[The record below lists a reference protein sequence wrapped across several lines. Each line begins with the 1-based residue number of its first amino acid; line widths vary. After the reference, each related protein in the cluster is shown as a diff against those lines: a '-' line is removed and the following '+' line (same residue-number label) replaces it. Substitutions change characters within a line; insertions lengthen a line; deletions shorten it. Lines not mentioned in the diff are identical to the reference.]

1 MSGEKAPKKQSFL
14 QGVAVLTAA
23 TIIVKLLGFIYKVP
37 LQNILQE
44 RGFGYF
50 NTAYDVYNVLLMIST
65 TGLPV
70 AVSRMISQAQ
80 ALENYAQI
88 RKIYSVSMKV
98 FLTIGVIGTLVML
111 VFCKPLSVMV
121 TTNEN
126 SWAAIAALSPCV
138 LLICIVSAHRGFFQG
153 QSNMTPTSVSQVYE
167 AMIRVVF
174 GLGGAY
180 LMLKKPGSLIY
191 AAAGG
196 IFGVTAGCIVAVV
209 YLRIQF
215 GKSNQILRQ
224 GGGEAKSTRQTM
236 KELLVIAIP
245 ITLGSAGLQI
255 INLFDTMIYM
265 RRLTGAL
272 AWSSDAAD
280 TAKGIYN
287 FCQTIF
293 NLPCSL
299 ITPITI
305 SIIPTVTAAL
315 TKNNVAGARHTEES
329 AVRTMSLIAMPCAV
343 GLAVLS
349 EPIIRLLAG
358 NYGPESVAT
367 ATPILAYLGIAVI
380 FNSTVLLFNAI
391 MQAHGDV
398 TTPVI
403 NMLIGGVVKV
413 IVNYVLVAIPSL
425 NIIGAAIGTI
435 VCYVTITVLDLIA
448 MRRSVTTRP
457 AIFRNVIR
465 PAAAAGIMGAATFFA
480 AALLRN
486 LTDSNTVVCLGALI
500 AAVLVY
506 VIFVIILRCITY
518 EDCMLL
524 PKGEKIA
531 KILHI
536 KQKT

>member
-1 MSGEKAPKKQSFL
+1 MSENKPKKQSFL

-88 RKIYSVSMKV
+88 RKVYSTSMKV
-98 FLTIGVIGTLVML
+98 FLTIGIVGTLIML
-111 VFCKPLSVMV
+111 VFSRQLSVMV

-153 QSNMTPTSVSQVYE
+153 QSNMTPTSISQVYE

-174 GLGGAY
+174 GLGGAW
-180 LMLKKPGSLIY
+180 LLLKKTGSLVY

-196 IFGVTAGCIVAVV
+196 IFGVTMGCVVAVI

-215 GKSNQILRQ
+215 GKSNQILQR
-224 GGGEAKSTRQTM
+224 GGGEAKSTRATM
-236 KELLVIAIP
+236 KELLAIAVP

-299 ITPITI
+299 VTPITI

-315 TKNNVAGARHTEES
+315 TVKNLSGARHTEES
-329 AVRTMSLIAMPCAV
+329 AVRTMALITMPCAV
-343 GLAVLS
+343 GLAVLA
-349 EPIIRLLAG
+349 EPIIRLLAS
-358 NYGPESVAT
+358 NYGAESVAT
-367 ATPILAYLGIAVI
+367 ATPILMYLGIAVI

-398 TTPVI
+398 TTPVV
-403 NMLIGGVVKV
+403 NMLIGGIVKV
-413 IVNYVLVAIPSL
+413 IVNYILVGIPAL
-425 NIIGAAIGTI
+425 NIVGAAIGTVI
-435 VCYVTITVLDLIA
+435 CYLTITILDLIA
-448 MRRSVTTRP
+448 MRKTVTTRP
-457 AIFRNVIR
+457 VIFRNIIR
-465 PAAAAGIMGAATFFA
+465 PGLAALLMGAATVLSYRVLA
-480 AALLRN
+480 RLVS
-486 LTDSNTVVCLGALI
+486 SNTVACLGALVI
-500 AAVLVY
+500 AVIAYAILVLA
-506 VIFVIILRCITY
+506 LQCITY
-518 EDCMLL
+518 EDCMLF

-536 KQKT
+536 RRRS

>member
-1 MSGEKAPKKQSFL
+1 MSENKPKKQSFL

-88 RKIYSVSMKV
+88 RKVYSTSMKV
-98 FLTIGVIGTLVML
+98 FLTIGVVGTLIML
-111 VFCKPLSVMV
+111 VFSRQLSVMV

-126 SWAAIAALSPCV
+126 SWAAIAALAPCV

-174 GLGGAY
+174 GLGGAW
-180 LMLKKPGSLIY
+180 LMLKKTGSLIY

-196 IFGVTAGCIVAVV
+196 IFGVTMGCIVAVI

-215 GKSNQILRQ
+215 GKSNQILQR
-224 GGGEAKSTRQTM
+224 GGGEAKSTRATM
-236 KELLVIAIP
+236 KELLAIAVP

-299 ITPITI
+299 VTPITI

-315 TKNNVAGARHTEES
+315 TVKNLSGARHTEES
-329 AVRTMSLIAMPCAV
+329 AVRTMALITMPCAV

-349 EPIIRLLAG
+349 EPIIRLLAS
-358 NYGPESVAT
+358 NYGAESVAT
-367 ATPILAYLGIAVI
+367 ATPILMYLGIAVI

-398 TTPVI
+398 TTPVV
-403 NMLIGGVVKV
+403 NMLIGGIVKV
-413 IVNYVLVAIPSL
+413 IVNYILVGIPAL
-425 NIIGAAIGTI
+425 NIVGAAIGTVI
-435 VCYVTITVLDLIA
+435 CYLTITILDLIA
-448 MRRSVTTRP
+448 MRRTVTTRP
-457 AIFRNVIR
+457 VIFRNIIR
-465 PAAAAGIMGAATFFA
+465 PGLAAVLMGGATYLSYSVLA
-480 AALLRN
+480 RQVS
-486 LTDSNTVVCLGALI
+486 SNTIACLGALVI
-500 AAVLVY
+500 AVIAYAILVLA
-506 VIFVIILRCITY
+506 LQCITY
-518 EDCMLL
+518 EDCMLF

-536 KQKT
+536 RHRS

>member
-1 MSGEKAPKKQSFL
+1 MNEKSQKKQSFL
-14 QGVAVLTAA
+14 QGVAVLTFA

-80 ALENYAQI
+80 ALDNYAQI
-88 RKIYSVSMKV
+88 RKIYSTSMKV
-98 FLTIGVIGTLVML
+98 FLSIGIVGTLIML
-111 VFCKPLSVMV
+111 VFCRQLSVMV

-138 LLICIVSAHRGFFQG
+138 LLICVVSAHRGFFQG
-153 QSNMTPTSVSQVYE
+153 QSNMTPTSVSQIYE
-167 AMIRVVF
+167 AVVRVVF
-174 GLGGAY
+174 GLAGAY
-180 LMLKKPGSLIY
+180 LMLRKTGSLIY

-196 IFGVTAGCIVAVV
+196 IFGVTIGCIVAVV

-215 GKSNQILRQ
+215 GKSNQVLQQ
-224 GGGEAKSTRQTM
+224 GGGEAKSTRATM
-236 KELLVIAIP
+236 KELLAIAIP

-255 INLFDTMIYM
+255 INLVDTMIYM

-287 FCQTIF
+287 YCQTIF

-299 ITPITI
+299 VTPITI
-305 SIIPTVTAAL
+305 SVIPTVTAAL
-315 TKNNVAGARHTEES
+315 TTKNLVGARHTEES
-329 AVRTMSLIAMPCAV
+329 AVRTMAIITMPCAV
-343 GLAVLS
+343 GLAVLA
-349 EPIIRLLAG
+349 EPIIRLLAR
-358 NYGPESVAT
+358 NYGAESIAT
-367 ATPILAYLGIAVI
+367 ATPILIYLGTAVI
-380 FNSTVLLFNAI
+380 FNSTVLLFNSI

-413 IVNYVLVAIPSL
+413 IVNYILVAIPSL
-425 NIIGAAIGTI
+425 NIIGAAIGTVI
-435 VCYVTITVLDLIA
+435 CYATITALDVIA
-448 MRRSVTTRP
+448 MRKRVTTRP
-457 AIFRNVIR
+457 AILRNMVR
-465 PAAAAGIMGAATFFA
+465 PFGAAVGMGALTWAT
-480 AALLRN
+480 AALLSRM
-486 LTDSNTVVCLGALI
+486 TSSNTIVCLSSLVV
-500 AAVLVY
+500 AVIVY
-506 VIFVIILRCITY
+506 VIFVIALRCVTY
-518 EDCMLL
+518 EDCMLF

-531 KILHI
+531 KILHA
-536 KQKT
+536 KHRM

>member
-1 MSGEKAPKKQSFL
+1 MSENKPKKQSFL

-88 RKIYSVSMKV
+88 RKVYSTSMKV
-98 FLTIGVIGTLVML
+98 FLTIGVVGTLIML
-111 VFCKPLSVMV
+111 VFSRQLSVMV

-174 GLGGAY
+174 GLGGAW
-180 LMLKKPGSLIY
+180 LLLKKTGSLVY

-196 IFGVTAGCIVAVV
+196 IFGVTMGCIVAVV

-215 GKSNQILRQ
+215 GKSNQILQR
-224 GGGEAKSTRQTM
+224 GGGEAKSTRATM
-236 KELLVIAIP
+236 KELLAIAVP

-299 ITPITI
+299 VTPITI

-315 TKNNVAGARHTEES
+315 TVKNLAGARHTEES
-329 AVRTMSLIAMPCAV
+329 AVRTMALITMPCAV

-349 EPIIRLLAG
+349 EPIIRLLAS
-358 NYGPESVAT
+358 NYGAESLAT
-367 ATPILAYLGIAVI
+367 ATPILMYLGIAVI

-398 TTPVI
+398 TTPVV
-403 NMLIGGVVKV
+403 NMLIGGIVKV
-413 IVNYVLVAIPSL
+413 IVNYILVGIPAL
-425 NIIGAAIGTI
+425 NIVGAAIGTVI
-435 VCYVTITVLDLIA
+435 CYLTITILDLIA
-448 MRRSVTTRP
+448 MRRTVTTRP
-457 AIFRNVIR
+457 VIFRNIVR
-465 PAAAAGIMGAATFFA
+465 PGL
-480 AALLRN
+480 AALLMGGATVLSYSVLAR
-486 LTDSNTVVCLGALI
+486 LVSSNTVACLGALVI
-500 AAVLVY
+500 AVIAYAILVLA
-506 VIFVIILRCITY
+506 LQCITY
-518 EDCMLL
+518 EDCMLF

-536 KQKT
+536 KRRS

>member
-1 MSGEKAPKKQSFL
+1 MSGEKAPRKQSFL

-180 LMLKKPGSLIY
+180 LMLKKTGSFIY

-315 TKNNVAGARHTEES
+315 TKGNTAGARHTEES

-343 GLAVLS
+343 GLAVLA
-349 EPIIRLLAG
+349 EPIIRLLAR

-367 ATPILAYLGIAVI
+367 AAPILAYLGIAVI

-413 IVNYVLVAIPSL
+413 VVNYILVAIPSL

-480 AALLRN
+480 AALLRSF
-486 LTDSNTVVCLGALI
+486 TDSNTVVCLGALI
-500 AAVLVY
+500 AAVVVY
-506 VIFVIILRCITY
+506 VIFVVVLRCITY

>member
-1 MSGEKAPKKQSFL
+1 MSENKPKKQSFL

-88 RKIYSVSMKV
+88 RKVYSTSMKV
-98 FLTIGVIGTLVML
+98 FLTIGVVGTLIML
-111 VFCKPLSVMV
+111 VFSRQLSVMV

-174 GLGGAY
+174 GLGGAW
-180 LMLKKPGSLIY
+180 LLLKKTGSLVY

-196 IFGVTAGCIVAVV
+196 IFGVTMGCVVAVI

-215 GKSNQILRQ
+215 GKSNQILQR
-224 GGGEAKSTRQTM
+224 GGGEAKSTHATM
-236 KELLVIAIP
+236 KELLAIAVP

-299 ITPITI
+299 VTPITI

-315 TKNNVAGARHTEES
+315 TVKNLSGARHTEES
-329 AVRTMSLIAMPCAV
+329 AVRTMALITMPCAV
-343 GLAVLS
+343 GLAVLA
-349 EPIIRLLAG
+349 EPIIRLLAS
-358 NYGPESVAT
+358 NYGAESVAT
-367 ATPILAYLGIAVI
+367 ATPILMYLGIAVI

-398 TTPVI
+398 TTPVV
-403 NMLIGGVVKV
+403 NMLIGGIVKV
-413 IVNYVLVAIPSL
+413 IVNYILVGIPAL
-425 NIIGAAIGTI
+425 NIVGAAIGTVI
-435 VCYVTITVLDLIA
+435 CYLTITILDLIA
-448 MRRSVTTRP
+448 MRKTVTTRP
-457 AIFRNVIR
+457 VIFRNIIR
-465 PAAAAGIMGAATFFA
+465 PGLAALLMGAATVLSYRVLA
-480 AALLRN
+480 RLVS
-486 LTDSNTVVCLGALI
+486 SNTVACLGALVI
-500 AAVLVY
+500 AVIAYAILVLA
-506 VIFVIILRCITY
+506 LQCITY
-518 EDCMLL
+518 EDCMLF

-536 KQKT
+536 RRRS

>member
-1 MSGEKAPKKQSFL
+1 MSENKPKKQSFL

-88 RKIYSVSMKV
+88 RKVYSTSMKV
-98 FLTIGVIGTLVML
+98 FLTIGVVGTLIML
-111 VFCKPLSVMV
+111 VFSRQLSVMV

-153 QSNMTPTSVSQVYE
+153 QSNMTPTSISQVYE

-174 GLGGAY
+174 GLGGAW
-180 LMLKKPGSLIY
+180 LLLKKTGSLVY

-196 IFGVTAGCIVAVV
+196 IFGVTMGCIVAVV

-215 GKSNQILRQ
+215 GKSNQILQR
-224 GGGEAKSTRQTM
+224 GGGEAKSTRATM
-236 KELLVIAIP
+236 KELLAIAVP

-299 ITPITI
+299 VTPITI

-315 TKNNVAGARHTEES
+315 TVKNLSGARHTEES
-329 AVRTMSLIAMPCAV
+329 AVRTMALITMPCAV

-349 EPIIRLLAG
+349 EPIIRLLAS
-358 NYGPESVAT
+358 NYGAESVAT
-367 ATPILAYLGIAVI
+367 ATPILMYLGIAVI

-398 TTPVI
+398 TTPVV
-403 NMLIGGVVKV
+403 NMLIGGIVKV
-413 IVNYVLVAIPSL
+413 IVNYILVGIPAL
-425 NIIGAAIGTI
+425 NIVGAAIGTVI
-435 VCYVTITVLDLIA
+435 CYLTITILDLIA
-448 MRRSVTTRP
+448 MRRTVTTRP
-457 AIFRNVIR
+457 VIFRNIVR
-465 PAAAAGIMGAATFFA
+465 PGLAALLMGAATVLSYRVLA
-480 AALLRN
+480 RLVS
-486 LTDSNTVVCLGALI
+486 SNTVACLGALVI
-500 AAVLVY
+500 AVIAYAILVLA
-506 VIFVIILRCITY
+506 LQCITY
-518 EDCMLL
+518 EDCMLF

-536 KQKT
+536 KHKA

>member
-1 MSGEKAPKKQSFL
+1 MGGHRGA
-14 QGVAVLTAA
+14 VAARCCSSA
-23 TIIVKLLGFIYKVP
+23 
-37 LQNILQE
+37 
-44 RGFGYF
+44 
-50 NTAYDVYNVLLMIST
+50 S
-65 TGLPV
+65 
-70 AVSRMISQAQ
+70 SR
-80 ALENYAQI
+80 
-88 RKIYSVSMKV
+88 
-98 FLTIGVIGTLVML
+98 T
-111 VFCKPLSVMV
+111 
-121 TTNEN
+121 
-126 SWAAIAALSPCV
+126 
-138 LLICIVSAHRGFFQG
+138 HRGFFQG

-180 LMLKKPGSLIY
+180 LMLKKTGSLIY

-315 TKNNVAGARHTEES
+315 TKGNTAGARHTEES

-343 GLAVLS
+343 GLGRAVGADHPSACARNLRPR
-349 EPIIRLLAG
+349 ERH
-358 NYGPESVAT
+358 AT
-367 ATPILAYLGIAVI
+367 AAPILAYLGIAVI

-398 TTPVI
+398 TTPVV

-413 IVNYVLVAIPSL
+413 VVNYILVAIPSL

-480 AALLRN
+480 AALLRSF
-486 LTDSNTVVCLGALI
+486 TDSNTVVCLGALI
-500 AAVLVY
+500 AAVVVY
-506 VIFVIILRCITY
+506 VIFVVVLRCITY

>member
-1 MSGEKAPKKQSFL
+1 MSENKPKKQSFL

-88 RKIYSVSMKV
+88 RKVYSTSMKV
-98 FLTIGVIGTLVML
+98 FLTIGVVGTLIML
-111 VFCKPLSVMV
+111 VFSRQLSVMV

-174 GLGGAY
+174 GLGGAW
-180 LMLKKPGSLIY
+180 LLLKKTGSLVY

-196 IFGVTAGCIVAVV
+196 IFGVTMGCVVAVI

-215 GKSNQILRQ
+215 GKSNQILQR
-224 GGGEAKSTRQTM
+224 GGGEAKSTRATM
-236 KELLVIAIP
+236 KELLAIAVP

-299 ITPITI
+299 VTPITI
-305 SIIPTVTAAL
+305 SIIPTVTATL
-315 TKNNVAGARHTEES
+315 TIKNLSGARHTEES
-329 AVRTMSLIAMPCAV
+329 AVRTMALITMPCAV
-343 GLAVLS
+343 GLAVLA
-349 EPIIRLLAG
+349 EPIIRLLAS
-358 NYGPESVAT
+358 NYGAESVAT
-367 ATPILAYLGIAVI
+367 ATPILMYLGIAVI

-398 TTPVI
+398 TTPVV
-403 NMLIGGVVKV
+403 NMLIGGIVKV
-413 IVNYVLVAIPSL
+413 IVNYILVGIPAL
-425 NIIGAAIGTI
+425 NIVGAAIGTVI
-435 VCYVTITVLDLIA
+435 CYLTITILDLIA
-448 MRRSVTTRP
+448 MRRTVTTRP
-457 AIFRNVIR
+457 VIFRNIIR
-465 PAAAAGIMGAATFFA
+465 PGLAALLMGAATVLSYRVLA
-480 AALLRN
+480 RLVS
-486 LTDSNTVVCLGALI
+486 SNTVACLGALVI
-500 AAVLVY
+500 AVIAYAILVLA
-506 VIFVIILRCITY
+506 LQCITY
-518 EDCMLL
+518 EDCMLF

-536 KQKT
+536 RRRS

>member
-153 QSNMTPTSVSQVYE
+153 QSNMMPTSVSQVYE

-180 LMLKKPGSLIY
+180 LMLKKTGSFVY

-315 TKNNVAGARHTEES
+315 TKNNAAGARHTEES

-343 GLAVLS
+343 GLAVLA

-413 IVNYVLVAIPSL
+413 IVNYILVAIPSL

-486 LTDSNTVVCLGALI
+486 LTDSNTIVCLGALI
-500 AAVLVY
+500 AAVIVY
-506 VIFVIILRCITY
+506 VIFVVVLQCITY
-518 EDCMLL
+518 ADCMLL

-536 KQKT
+536 KQKI

>member
-1 MSGEKAPKKQSFL
+1 MSENKPKKQSFL

-88 RKIYSVSMKV
+88 RKVYSTSMKV
-98 FLTIGVIGTLVML
+98 FLTIGVVGTLIML
-111 VFCKPLSVMV
+111 VFSRQLSVMV

-174 GLGGAY
+174 GLGGAW
-180 LMLKKPGSLIY
+180 LLLKKTSSLVY

-196 IFGVTAGCIVAVV
+196 IFGVTMGCIVAVI

-215 GKSNQILRQ
+215 GKSNQILQR
-224 GGGEAKSTRQTM
+224 GGGEAKSTRATM
-236 KELLVIAIP
+236 KELLAIAVP

-299 ITPITI
+299 VTPITI

-315 TKNNVAGARHTEES
+315 TVKNLAGARHTEES
-329 AVRTMSLIAMPCAV
+329 AVRTMALITMPCAV
-343 GLAVLS
+343 GLAVLA
-349 EPIIRLLAG
+349 EPIIRLLAS
-358 NYGPESVAT
+358 NYGAESVAT
-367 ATPILAYLGIAVI
+367 ATPILMYLGIAVI

-398 TTPVI
+398 TTPVV
-403 NMLIGGVVKV
+403 NMLIGGIVKV
-413 IVNYVLVAIPSL
+413 IVNYILVGIPAL
-425 NIIGAAIGTI
+425 NIVGAAIGTVI
-435 VCYVTITVLDLIA
+435 CYLTITILDLIA
-448 MRRSVTTRP
+448 MRKTVTTRP
-457 AIFRNVIR
+457 LIFRNIIR
-465 PAAAAGIMGAATFFA
+465 PGLAALLMGAATVLSYRVLA
-480 AALLRN
+480 RLVS
-486 LTDSNTVVCLGALI
+486 SNTVACLGALVI
-500 AAVLVY
+500 AVIAYAILVLA
-506 VIFVIILRCITY
+506 LQCITY
-518 EDCMLL
+518 EDCMLF

-536 KQKT
+536 RRRS

>member
-1 MSGEKAPKKQSFL
+1 MQAVCSSRNAALL
-14 QGVAVLTAA
+14 QLTLR
-23 TIIVKLLGFIYKVP
+23 IVRKLLWMLLVLWGITLISFWVIHLAPGSPTDMETTLNP
-37 LQNILQE
+37 LAGEAARQRLE
-44 RGFGYF
+44 ALY
-50 NTAYDVYNVLLMIST
+50 
-65 TGLPV
+65 GLD
-70 AVSRMISQAQ
+70 
-80 ALENYAQI
+80 
-88 RKIYSVSMKV
+88 
-98 FLTIGVIGTLVML
+98 
-111 VFCKPLSVMV
+111 KPLHVQYLD
-121 TTNEN
+121 
-126 SWAAIAALSPCV
+126 WLSRLV
-138 LLICIVSAHRGFFQG
+138 RLD
-153 QSNMTPTSVSQVYE
+153 
-167 AMIRVVF
+167 F
-174 GLGGAY
+174 GLSMSADGRPVLDKIMERLPLTVG
-180 LMLKKPGSLIY
+180 MNVISLIL
-191 AAAGG
+191 
-196 IFGVTAGCIVAVV
+196 T
-209 YLRIQF
+209 
-215 GKSNQILRQ
+215 
-224 GGGEAKSTRQTM
+224 
-236 KELLVIAIP
+236 LVIAIP

-315 TKNNVAGARHTEES
+315 TKGNTAGARHTEES

-349 EPIIRLLAG
+349 EPIIRLLAR

-367 ATPILAYLGIAVI
+367 AAPILAYLGIAVI

-398 TTPVI
+398 TTPVV

-413 IVNYVLVAIPSL
+413 VVNYILVAIPSL

-480 AALLRN
+480 AALLRSF
-486 LTDSNTVVCLGALI
+486 TDSNTVVCLGALI
-500 AAVLVY
+500 AAVVVY
-506 VIFVIILRCITY
+506 VIFVVVLRCITY

>member
-1 MSGEKAPKKQSFL
+1 MSENKPKKQSFL

-88 RKIYSVSMKV
+88 RKVYSTSMKV
-98 FLTIGVIGTLVML
+98 FLTIGVVGTLIML
-111 VFCKPLSVMV
+111 VFSRQLSVMV

-174 GLGGAY
+174 GLGGAW
-180 LMLKKPGSLIY
+180 LMLKKTGSLIY

-196 IFGVTAGCIVAVV
+196 IFGVTMGCIVAVI

-215 GKSNQILRQ
+215 GKSNQILQR
-224 GGGEAKSTRQTM
+224 GGGEAKSTRATM
-236 KELLVIAIP
+236 KELLAIAVP

-299 ITPITI
+299 VTPITI

-315 TKNNVAGARHTEES
+315 TVKNLSGARHTEES
-329 AVRTMSLIAMPCAV
+329 AVRTMALITMPCAV

-349 EPIIRLLAG
+349 EPIIRLLAS
-358 NYGPESVAT
+358 NYGAESVAT
-367 ATPILAYLGIAVI
+367 ATPILMYLGIAVI

-398 TTPVI
+398 TTPVV
-403 NMLIGGVVKV
+403 NMLIGGIVKV
-413 IVNYVLVAIPSL
+413 IVNYILVGIPAL
-425 NIIGAAIGTI
+425 NIVGAAIGTVI
-435 VCYVTITVLDLIA
+435 CYLTITILDLIA
-448 MRRSVTTRP
+448 MRRTVTTRP
-457 AIFRNVIR
+457 VIFRNIIR
-465 PAAAAGIMGAATFFA
+465 PGLAAVLMGGATYLSYSVLA
-480 AALLRN
+480 RQVS
-486 LTDSNTVVCLGALI
+486 SNTIACLGALVI
-500 AAVLVY
+500 AVIAYAILVLA
-506 VIFVIILRCITY
+506 LQCITY
-518 EDCMLL
+518 EDCMLF

-536 KQKT
+536 RHRS

>member
-1 MSGEKAPKKQSFL
+1 MSGEKAPRKQSFL

-180 LMLKKPGSLIY
+180 LMRKKTGSLIY

-315 TKNNVAGARHTEES
+315 TKGNTAGARHTEES

-349 EPIIRLLAG
+349 EPIIRLLAR

-367 ATPILAYLGIAVI
+367 AAPILAYLGIAVI

-398 TTPVI
+398 TTPVV

-413 IVNYVLVAIPSL
+413 VVNYILVAIPSL

-480 AALLRN
+480 AALLRSF
-486 LTDSNTVVCLGALI
+486 TDSNTVVCLGALI
-500 AAVLVY
+500 AAVVVY
-506 VIFVIILRCITY
+506 VIFVVVLRCITY

>member
-1 MSGEKAPKKQSFL
+1 MSGGQAQKKQSFL

-80 ALENYAQI
+80 ALDNYAQI

-98 FLTIGVIGTLVML
+98 FLTIGVVGTLIML
-111 VFCKPLSVMV
+111 VFCRQLSVMV

-180 LMLKKPGSLIY
+180 LMLKKTGSLVY

-196 IFGVTAGCIVAVV
+196 IFGVTAGCIVAVI

-215 GKSNQILRQ
+215 GKSNQILQR
-224 GGGEAKSTRQTM
+224 GGGEAKSTRATM
-236 KELLVIAIP
+236 KELLAIAVP

-299 ITPITI
+299 VTPITI

-315 TKNNVAGARHTEES
+315 TVKNLSGARHTEES
-329 AVRTMSLIAMPCAV
+329 AVRTMALITMPCAV
-343 GLAVLS
+343 GLAVLA
-349 EPIIRLLAG
+349 EPIIRLLAS
-358 NYGPESVAT
+358 NYGAESVAT
-367 ATPILAYLGIAVI
+367 ATPILMYLGIAVI

-398 TTPVI
+398 TTPVV
-403 NMLIGGVVKV
+403 NMLIGGIVKV
-413 IVNYVLVAIPSL
+413 IVNYILVGIPAL
-425 NIIGAAIGTI
+425 NIVGAAIGTVI
-435 VCYVTITVLDLIA
+435 CYLTITILDLIA
-448 MRRSVTTRP
+448 MRKTVTTRP
-457 AIFRNVIR
+457 VIFRNIVR
-465 PAAAAGIMGAATFFA
+465 PGLAALLMGAATVLSYRVLA
-480 AALLRN
+480 RLVS
-486 LTDSNTVVCLGALI
+486 SNTVACLGALVI
-500 AAVLVY
+500 AVIAYAILVLA
-506 VIFVIILRCITY
+506 LQCITY
-518 EDCMLL
+518 EDCLLL

-536 KQKT
+536 KHKT

>member
-1 MSGEKAPKKQSFL
+1 MSENKPKKQSFL

-88 RKIYSVSMKV
+88 RKVYSTSMKV
-98 FLTIGVIGTLVML
+98 FLTIGVVGTLIML
-111 VFCKPLSVMV
+111 VFSRQLSVMV

-174 GLGGAY
+174 GLGGAW
-180 LMLKKPGSLIY
+180 LMLKKTGSLIY

-196 IFGVTAGCIVAVV
+196 IFGVTMGCIVAVI

-215 GKSNQILRQ
+215 GKSNQILQR
-224 GGGEAKSTRQTM
+224 GGGEAKSTRATM
-236 KELLVIAIP
+236 KELLAIAVP

-299 ITPITI
+299 VTPITI

-315 TKNNVAGARHTEES
+315 TVKNLAGARHTEES
-329 AVRTMSLIAMPCAV
+329 AVRTMALITMPCAV

-349 EPIIRLLAG
+349 EPIIRLLAS
-358 NYGPESVAT
+358 NYGTESVAT
-367 ATPILAYLGIAVI
+367 ATPILMYLGIAVI

-398 TTPVI
+398 TTPVV
-403 NMLIGGVVKV
+403 NMLIGGIVKV
-413 IVNYVLVAIPSL
+413 IVNYILVGIPAL
-425 NIIGAAIGTI
+425 NIVGAAIGTVI
-435 VCYVTITVLDLIA
+435 CYLTITILDLIA
-448 MRRSVTTRP
+448 MRRTVTTRP
-457 AIFRNVIR
+457 VIFRNTIR
-465 PAAAAGIMGAATFFA
+465 PGLAAVLMGVATYLSYSVLA
-480 AALLRN
+480 RLVS
-486 LTDSNTVVCLGALI
+486 SNTIACLGALVI
-500 AAVLVY
+500 AVIAYAILVLA
-506 VIFVIILRCITY
+506 LQCITY
-518 EDCMLL
+518 EDCMLF

-536 KQKT
+536 RHRS

>member
-1 MSGEKAPKKQSFL
+1 MSGEKASRKQSFL

-167 AMIRVVF
+167 AMIRVVL

-180 LMLKKPGSLIY
+180 LMLKKTGSFVY

-315 TKNNVAGARHTEES
+315 TKGNTAGARHTEES

-349 EPIIRLLAG
+349 EPIIRLLAR

-367 ATPILAYLGIAVI
+367 AAPILAYLGIAVI

-398 TTPVI
+398 TTPVV

-413 IVNYVLVAIPSL
+413 VVNYILVAIPSL

-480 AALLRN
+480 AALLRSF
-486 LTDSNTVVCLGALI
+486 TDSNTVVCLGALI
-500 AAVLVY
+500 AAVVVY
-506 VIFVIILRCITY
+506 VIFVVVLRCITY

>member
-1 MSGEKAPKKQSFL
+1 MSGEKAPRKQSFL

-98 FLTIGVIGTLVML
+98 FLTIGVIRTLVML

-180 LMLKKPGSLIY
+180 LMLKKTGSFVY

-315 TKNNVAGARHTEES
+315 TKGNTAGARHTEES

-349 EPIIRLLAG
+349 EPIIRLLAR

-367 ATPILAYLGIAVI
+367 AAPILAYLGIAVI

-398 TTPVI
+398 TTPVV

-413 IVNYVLVAIPSL
+413 VVNYILVAIPSL

-480 AALLRN
+480 AALLRSF
-486 LTDSNTVVCLGALI
+486 TDSNTVVCLGALI
-500 AAVLVY
+500 AAVVVY
-506 VIFVIILRCITY
+506 VIFVVVLRCITY

>member
-1 MSGEKAPKKQSFL
+1 MSGGQAQKKQSFL

-180 LMLKKPGSLIY
+180 LMLKKTGSLIY

-315 TKNNVAGARHTEES
+315 TRGNADGARHTEES
-329 AVRTMSLIAMPCAV
+329 AVRTMGLISLPCAV
-343 GLAVLS
+343 GLAVLA

-358 NYGPESVAT
+358 NYGPESVTT
-367 ATPILAYLGIAVI
+367 ATPILAYLGIAVV

-398 TTPVI
+398 TTPVV
-403 NMLIGGVVKV
+403 NMLIGGIVKV
-413 IVNYVLVAIPSL
+413 VVNYILVAIPSL
-425 NIIGAAIGTI
+425 NIIGAPIGTL
-435 VCYVTITVLDLIA
+435 VCYIAITALDLVS
-448 MRRSVTTRP
+448 MRRHISARP
-457 AIFRNVIR
+457 TIFKNIVR
-465 PAAAAGIMGAATFFA
+465 PLIASALMGGATFLVYRVLSSRLGSWKLSCLVSLAFA
-480 AALLRN
+480 
-486 LTDSNTVVCLGALI
+486 VVLY
-500 AAVLVY
+500 AVLV
-506 VIFVIILRCITY
+506 VALQCVTY

-531 KILHI
+531 KLLKI
-536 KQKT
+536 QKKS

>member
-1 MSGEKAPKKQSFL
+1 MSENKPKKQSFL

-88 RKIYSVSMKV
+88 RKVYSTSMKV
-98 FLTIGVIGTLVML
+98 FLTIGVVGTLIML
-111 VFCKPLSVMV
+111 VFSRQLSVMV

-174 GLGGAY
+174 GLGGAW
-180 LMLKKPGSLIY
+180 LLLKKTGSLVY

-196 IFGVTAGCIVAVV
+196 IFGVTMGCVVAVI

-215 GKSNQILRQ
+215 GKSNQILQR
-224 GGGEAKSTRQTM
+224 GGGEAKSTRATM
-236 KELLVIAIP
+236 KELLAIAVP

-299 ITPITI
+299 VTPITI

-315 TKNNVAGARHTEES
+315 TVKNLSGARHTEES
-329 AVRTMSLIAMPCAV
+329 AVRTMALITMPCAV
-343 GLAVLS
+343 GLAVLA
-349 EPIIRLLAG
+349 EPIIRLLAS
-358 NYGPESVAT
+358 NYGAESVAT
-367 ATPILAYLGIAVI
+367 ATPILMYLGIAVI

-398 TTPVI
+398 TTPVV
-403 NMLIGGVVKV
+403 NMLIGGIVKV
-413 IVNYVLVAIPSL
+413 IVNYILVGIPAL
-425 NIIGAAIGTI
+425 NIVGAAIGTVI
-435 VCYVTITVLDLIA
+435 CYLTITILDLIA
-448 MRRSVTTRP
+448 MRKTVTTRP
-457 AIFRNVIR
+457 VIFRNIIR
-465 PAAAAGIMGAATFFA
+465 PGLAALLMGAATVLSYRVLA
-480 AALLRN
+480 RLVS
-486 LTDSNTVVCLGALI
+486 SNTVACLGSLVVAVIAYAILVLALQ
-500 AAVLVY
+500 
-506 VIFVIILRCITY
+506 CITY
-518 EDCMLL
+518 EDCMLF

-536 KQKT
+536 RRRS

>member
-1 MSGEKAPKKQSFL
+1 MNEKSQKKQSFL
-14 QGVAVLTAA
+14 QGVAVLTFA

-80 ALENYAQI
+80 ALDNYAQI
-88 RKIYSVSMKV
+88 RKIYSTSMKV
-98 FLTIGVIGTLVML
+98 FLSIGIVGTLIML
-111 VFCKPLSVMV
+111 VFCRQLSVMV

-138 LLICIVSAHRGFFQG
+138 LLICVVSAHRGFFQG
-153 QSNMTPTSVSQVYE
+153 QSNMTPTSVSQIYE
-167 AMIRVVF
+167 AVVRVVF
-174 GLGGAY
+174 GLAGAY
-180 LMLKKPGSLIY
+180 LMLRKTGSLIY

-196 IFGVTAGCIVAVV
+196 IFGVTIGCIVAVV

-215 GKSNQILRQ
+215 GNSNQVLQQ
-224 GGGEAKSTRQTM
+224 GGGEAKSTRATM
-236 KELLVIAIP
+236 KELLAIAIP

-255 INLFDTMIYM
+255 INLVDTMIYM

-287 FCQTIF
+287 YCQTIF

-299 ITPITI
+299 VTPITI
-305 SIIPTVTAAL
+305 SVIPTVTAAL
-315 TKNNVAGARHTEES
+315 TTKNLVGARHTEES
-329 AVRTMSLIAMPCAV
+329 AVRTMAIITMPCAV
-343 GLAVLS
+343 GLAVLA
-349 EPIIRLLAG
+349 EPIIRLLAR
-358 NYGPESVAT
+358 NYGAESIAT
-367 ATPILAYLGIAVI
+367 ATPILIYLGIAVI
-380 FNSTVLLFNAI
+380 FNSTVLLFNSI

-413 IVNYVLVAIPSL
+413 IVNYILVAIPSL
-425 NIIGAAIGTI
+425 NIIGAAIGTVI
-435 VCYVTITVLDLIA
+435 CYATITALDVIA
-448 MRRSVTTRP
+448 MRKRVTTNP
-457 AIFRNVIR
+457 AILRNMVR
-465 PAAAAGIMGAATFFA
+465 PFGAAVGMGALTWAT
-480 AALLRN
+480 AALLSRM
-486 LTDSNTVVCLGALI
+486 TSSNTIVCLGSLVV
-500 AAVLVY
+500 AVIVY
-506 VIFVIILRCITY
+506 VIFVIALRCVTY
-518 EDCMLL
+518 EDCMLF

-531 KILHI
+531 KILHA
-536 KQKT
+536 KHRM

>member
-1 MSGEKAPKKQSFL
+1 MSGEKASRKQSFL

-180 LMLKKPGSLIY
+180 LMLKKTGSLIY

-224 GGGEAKSTRQTM
+224 GG
-236 KELLVIAIP
+236 
-245 ITLGSAGLQI
+245 GSAGLQI

-315 TKNNVAGARHTEES
+315 TKGNTAGARHTEES

-349 EPIIRLLAG
+349 EPIIRLLAR

-367 ATPILAYLGIAVI
+367 AAPILAYLGIAVI

-398 TTPVI
+398 TTPVV

-413 IVNYVLVAIPSL
+413 VVNYILVAIPSL

-480 AALLRN
+480 AALLRSF
-486 LTDSNTVVCLGALI
+486 TDSNTVVCLGALI
-500 AAVLVY
+500 AAVVVY
-506 VIFVIILRCITY
+506 VIFVVVLRCITY

>member
-1 MSGEKAPKKQSFL
+1 MSGEKAQKKQSFL
-14 QGVAVLTAA
+14 QGVMVLTAA

-44 RGFGYF
+44 KGFGYF

-80 ALENYAQI
+80 ALDNYAQI

-98 FLTIGVIGTLVML
+98 FLTIGVVGTLIML
-111 VFCKPLSVMV
+111 VFCRQLSVMV

-138 LLICIVSAHRGFFQG
+138 LLICVVSAHRGFFQG

-167 AMIRVVF
+167 AVVRVVF

-180 LMLKKPGSLIY
+180 LMLKRTGSLVY

-196 IFGVTAGCIVAVV
+196 IFGVTMGCIVAVV
-209 YLRIQF
+209 YLRVQF

-224 GGGEAKSTRQTM
+224 GGGEASSTRHTM
-236 KELLVIAIP
+236 KELLVIAVP

-315 TKNNVAGARHTEES
+315 TKNNPTGARHTEES
-329 AVRTMSLIAMPCAV
+329 AVRTMGLISMPCAV

-349 EPIIRLLAG
+349 EPIIRLLAS

-413 IVNYVLVAIPSL
+413 IVNYILVGIPSL

-435 VCYVTITVLDLIA
+435 VCYVTITILDLVA
-448 MRRSVTTRP
+448 MRRSVSTRP
-457 AIFRNVIR
+457 AIFRNIIR
-465 PAAAAGIMGAATFFA
+465 PAAAAAIMGAATLA
-480 AALLRN
+480 AEALLSR
-486 LTDSNTVVCLGALI
+486 LTHSNSIVCLGSLVL
-500 AAVLVY
+500 AVIVY
-506 VIFVIILRCITY
+506 GIFAVVLRCVTY
-518 EDCMLL
+518 EDCMLV

-536 KQKT
+536 KQKS

>member
-1 MSGEKAPKKQSFL
+1 MSGGTAPKKQSFL

-98 FLTIGVIGTLVML
+98 FLTIGVVGTLVML

-180 LMLKKPGSLIY
+180 LMLKKTGSLVY

-272 AWSSDAAD
+272 QWTEKMAD
-280 TAKGIYN
+280 SAKGVYN
-287 FCQTIF
+287 FCQTVF
-293 NLPCSL
+293 ALPCSF
-299 ITPITI
+299 IPTITI
-305 SIIPTVTAAL
+305 AVIPAITASL
-315 TKNNVAGARHTEES
+315 TRKDLAEAKATSES
-329 AVRTMSLIAMPCAV
+329 SVRTMALIAMPCAA
-343 GLAVLS
+343 GLFVMADPV
-349 EPIIRLLAG
+349 IRLLCSTYTEDRIQLA
-358 NYGPESVAT
+358 AT
-367 ATPILAYLGIAVI
+367 MLAILGLTVI
-380 FNSTVLLFNAI
+380 FNSLVLLLNAI

-413 IVNYVLVAIPSL
+413 IVNYILVAIPSL

-457 AIFRNVIR
+457 AIFRNVLR

-486 LTDSNTVVCLGALI
+486 LTDSNTIVCLGALI
-500 AAVLVY
+500 AAVIVY
-506 VIFVIILRCITY
+506 AIFVVVLRCITY

>member
-1 MSGEKAPKKQSFL
+1 MNEKSQKKQSFL
-14 QGVAVLTAA
+14 QGVAVLTFA

-80 ALENYAQI
+80 ALDNYAQI
-88 RKIYSVSMKV
+88 RKIYSTSMKV
-98 FLTIGVIGTLVML
+98 FLSIGIVGTLIML
-111 VFCKPLSVMV
+111 VFCRQLSVMV

-138 LLICIVSAHRGFFQG
+138 LLICVVSAHRGFFQG
-153 QSNMTPTSVSQVYE
+153 QSNMTPTSVSQIYE
-167 AMIRVVF
+167 AVVRVVF
-174 GLGGAY
+174 GLAGAY
-180 LMLKKPGSLIY
+180 LMLRKTGSLIY

-196 IFGVTAGCIVAVV
+196 IFGVTIGCIVAVV

-215 GKSNQILRQ
+215 GNSNQVLQQ
-224 GGGEAKSTRQTM
+224 GGGEAKSTRATM
-236 KELLVIAIP
+236 KELLAIAIP

-255 INLFDTMIYM
+255 INLVDTMIYM

-287 FCQTIF
+287 YCQTIF

-299 ITPITI
+299 VTPITI
-305 SIIPTVTAAL
+305 SVIPTVTAAL
-315 TKNNVAGARHTEES
+315 TTKNLVGARHTEES
-329 AVRTMSLIAMPCAV
+329 AVRTMAIITMPCAV
-343 GLAVLS
+343 GLAVLA
-349 EPIIRLLAG
+349 EPIIRLLAR
-358 NYGPESVAT
+358 NYGAESIAT
-367 ATPILAYLGIAVI
+367 ATPILIYLGIAVI
-380 FNSTVLLFNAI
+380 FNSTVLLFNSI

-413 IVNYVLVAIPSL
+413 IVNYILVAIPSL
-425 NIIGAAIGTI
+425 NIIGAAIGTVI
-435 VCYVTITVLDLIA
+435 CYATITALDVIA
-448 MRRSVTTRP
+448 MRKRVTTRP
-457 AIFRNVIR
+457 AILRNMVR
-465 PAAAAGIMGAATFFA
+465 PFGAAVGMGALTWAT
-480 AALLRN
+480 AALLSRM
-486 LTDSNTVVCLGALI
+486 TSSNTIVCLSSLVV
-500 AAVLVY
+500 AVIVY
-506 VIFVIILRCITY
+506 VIFVIALRCVTY
-518 EDCMLL
+518 EDCMLF

-531 KILHI
+531 KILHA
-536 KQKT
+536 KHRM

>member
-1 MSGEKAPKKQSFL
+1 MSENKPKKQSFL

-88 RKIYSVSMKV
+88 RKVYSTSMKV
-98 FLTIGVIGTLVML
+98 FLTIGVVGTLIML
-111 VFCKPLSVMV
+111 VFSRQLSVMV

-174 GLGGAY
+174 GLGGAW
-180 LMLKKPGSLIY
+180 LLLKKTGSLVY

-196 IFGVTAGCIVAVV
+196 IFGVTMGCIVAVI

-215 GKSNQILRQ
+215 GKSNQILQR
-224 GGGEAKSTRQTM
+224 GGGEAKSTRATM
-236 KELLVIAIP
+236 KELLAIAVP

-299 ITPITI
+299 VTPITI

-315 TKNNVAGARHTEES
+315 TVKNLSGARHTEES
-329 AVRTMSLIAMPCAV
+329 AVRTMALITMPCAV

-349 EPIIRLLAG
+349 EPIIRLLAS
-358 NYGPESVAT
+358 NYGAESVAT
-367 ATPILAYLGIAVI
+367 ATPILMYLGIAVI

-398 TTPVI
+398 TTPVV
-403 NMLIGGVVKV
+403 NMLIGGIVKV
-413 IVNYVLVAIPSL
+413 IVNYILVGIPAL
-425 NIIGAAIGTI
+425 NIVGAAIGTVI
-435 VCYVTITVLDLIA
+435 CYLTITILDLIA
-448 MRRSVTTRP
+448 MRRTVTTRP
-457 AIFRNVIR
+457 VIFRNIIR
-465 PAAAAGIMGAATFFA
+465 PGLAAVLMGGATYLSYSVLA
-480 AALLRN
+480 RQVS
-486 LTDSNTVVCLGALI
+486 SNTIACLGALVI
-500 AAVLVY
+500 AVIAYAILVLA
-506 VIFVIILRCITY
+506 LQCITY
-518 EDCMLL
+518 EDCMLF

-536 KQKT
+536 RHRS

>member
-1 MSGEKAPKKQSFL
+1 MNEKSQKKQSFL
-14 QGVAVLTAA
+14 QGVAVLTFA

-80 ALENYAQI
+80 ALDNYAQI
-88 RKIYSVSMKV
+88 RKIYSTSMKV
-98 FLTIGVIGTLVML
+98 FLSIGIVGTLIML
-111 VFCKPLSVMV
+111 VFCRQLSVMV

-138 LLICIVSAHRGFFQG
+138 LLICVVSAHRGFFQG
-153 QSNMTPTSVSQVYE
+153 QSNMTPTSVSQIYE
-167 AMIRVVF
+167 AVVRVVF
-174 GLGGAY
+174 GLAGAY
-180 LMLKKPGSLIY
+180 LMLRKTGSLIY

-196 IFGVTAGCIVAVV
+196 IFGVTIGCIVAVV

-215 GKSNQILRQ
+215 GNSNQVLQQ
-224 GGGEAKSTRQTM
+224 GGGEAKSTRATM
-236 KELLVIAIP
+236 KELLAIAIP

-255 INLFDTMIYM
+255 INLVDTMIYM

-287 FCQTIF
+287 YCQTIF

-299 ITPITI
+299 VTPITI
-305 SIIPTVTAAL
+305 SVIPTVTAAL
-315 TKNNVAGARHTEES
+315 TTKNLVGARHTEES
-329 AVRTMSLIAMPCAV
+329 AVRTMAIITMPCAV
-343 GLAVLS
+343 GLAVLA
-349 EPIIRLLAG
+349 EPIIRLLAR
-358 NYGPESVAT
+358 NYGAESIAT
-367 ATPILAYLGIAVI
+367 ATPILIYLGIAVI
-380 FNSTVLLFNAI
+380 FNSTVLLFNSI

-413 IVNYVLVAIPSL
+413 IVNYILVAIPSL
-425 NIIGAAIGTI
+425 NIIGAAIGTVI
-435 VCYVTITVLDLIA
+435 CYATITALDVIA
-448 MRRSVTTRP
+448 MRKRVTTHP
-457 AIFRNVIR
+457 AILRNMVR
-465 PAAAAGIMGAATFFA
+465 PFGAAVGMGALTWAT
-480 AALLRN
+480 AALLSRM
-486 LTDSNTVVCLGALI
+486 TSSNTIVCLSSLVV
-500 AAVLVY
+500 AVIVY
-506 VIFVIILRCITY
+506 VIFVIALRCVTY
-518 EDCMLL
+518 EDCMLF

-531 KILHI
+531 KILHA
-536 KQKT
+536 KHRM

>member
-1 MSGEKAPKKQSFL
+1 MSGGQAQKKQSFL

-180 LMLKKPGSLIY
+180 LMLKKTGSLIY
-191 AAAGG
+191 AAACG

-315 TKNNVAGARHTEES
+315 TKSNTAGARHTEES

-349 EPIIRLLAG
+349 EPIIRLLAR

-367 ATPILAYLGIAVI
+367 AAPILAYLGIAVI

-398 TTPVI
+398 TTPVV

-413 IVNYVLVAIPSL
+413 VVNYILVAIPSL

-448 MRRSVTTRP
+448 MRRSVTTPP

-480 AALLRN
+480 AALLRSF
-486 LTDSNTVVCLGALI
+486 TDSNTVVCLGALI
-500 AAVLVY
+500 AAVVVY
-506 VIFVIILRCITY
+506 VIFVVVLRCITY

>member
-1 MSGEKAPKKQSFL
+1 MSGEKAPRKQSFL

-180 LMLKKPGSLIY
+180 LMLKKTGSLIY
-191 AAAGG
+191 TAAGG

-272 AWSSDAAD
+272 VWSSDAAD

-315 TKNNVAGARHTEES
+315 TKGNTAGARHTEES

-349 EPIIRLLAG
+349 EPIIRLLAR

-367 ATPILAYLGIAVI
+367 AAPILAYLGIAVI

-398 TTPVI
+398 TTPVV

-413 IVNYVLVAIPSL
+413 VVNYILVAIPSL

-480 AALLRN
+480 AALLRSF
-486 LTDSNTVVCLGALI
+486 TDSNTVVCLGALI
-500 AAVLVY
+500 AAVVVY
-506 VIFVIILRCITY
+506 VIFVVVLRCITY

>member
-1 MSGEKAPKKQSFL
+1 MSENKPKKQSFL

-88 RKIYSVSMKV
+88 RKVYSTSMKV
-98 FLTIGVIGTLVML
+98 FLTIGVVGTLIML
-111 VFCKPLSVMV
+111 VFSRQLSVMV

-153 QSNMTPTSVSQVYE
+153 QSNMTPTSISQVYE

-174 GLGGAY
+174 GLGGAW
-180 LMLKKPGSLIY
+180 LLLKKTGSLVY

-196 IFGVTAGCIVAVV
+196 IFGVTMGCIVAVI

-215 GKSNQILRQ
+215 GKSNQILQR
-224 GGGEAKSTRQTM
+224 GGGEAKSTRATM
-236 KELLVIAIP
+236 KELLAIAVP

-299 ITPITI
+299 VTPITI

-315 TKNNVAGARHTEES
+315 TVKNLSGARHTEES
-329 AVRTMSLIAMPCAV
+329 AVRTMALITMPCAV
-343 GLAVLS
+343 GLAVLA
-349 EPIIRLLAG
+349 EPIIRLLAS
-358 NYGPESVAT
+358 NYGAESVAT
-367 ATPILAYLGIAVI
+367 ATPILMYLGIAVI

-398 TTPVI
+398 TTPVV
-403 NMLIGGVVKV
+403 NMLIGGIVKV
-413 IVNYVLVAIPSL
+413 IVNYILVGIPAL
-425 NIIGAAIGTI
+425 NIVGAAIGTVI
-435 VCYVTITVLDLIA
+435 CYLTITILDLIA
-448 MRRSVTTRP
+448 MRRTVTTRP
-457 AIFRNVIR
+457 VIFRNIIR
-465 PAAAAGIMGAATFFA
+465 PGLAALLMGAATVLSYRVLA
-480 AALLRN
+480 RLVS
-486 LTDSNTVVCLGALI
+486 SNTVACLGALVI
-500 AAVLVY
+500 AVIAYAILVLA
-506 VIFVIILRCITY
+506 LQCITY
-518 EDCMLL
+518 EDCMLF

-536 KQKT
+536 RRRS

>member
-1 MSGEKAPKKQSFL
+1 MSENKPKKQSFL

-88 RKIYSVSMKV
+88 RKVYSTSMKV
-98 FLTIGVIGTLVML
+98 FLTIGVVGTLIML
-111 VFCKPLSVMV
+111 VFSRQLSVMV

-174 GLGGAY
+174 GLGGAW
-180 LMLKKPGSLIY
+180 LLLKKTGSLVY

-196 IFGVTAGCIVAVV
+196 IFGVTMGCIVAVI

-215 GKSNQILRQ
+215 GKSNQILQR
-224 GGGEAKSTRQTM
+224 GGGEAKSTRATM
-236 KELLVIAIP
+236 KELLAIAVP

-299 ITPITI
+299 VTPITI

-315 TKNNVAGARHTEES
+315 TVKNLSGARHTEES
-329 AVRTMSLIAMPCAV
+329 AVRTMGLISLPCAV
-343 GLAVLS
+343 GLAVLA

-367 ATPILAYLGIAVI
+367 ATPILAYLGIAVV

-398 TTPVI
+398 TTPVV
-403 NMLIGGVVKV
+403 NMLIGGIVKV
-413 IVNYVLVAIPSL
+413 IVNYILVGIPAL
-425 NIIGAAIGTI
+425 NIVGAAIGTVI
-435 VCYVTITVLDLIA
+435 CYLTITILDLIA
-448 MRRSVTTRP
+448 MRRTVTTRP
-457 AIFRNVIR
+457 VIFRNIVR
-465 PAAAAGIMGAATFFA
+465 PGLAALLMGAATVLSYRVLA
-480 AALLRN
+480 RLVS
-486 LTDSNTVVCLGALI
+486 SNTVACLGALVI
-500 AAVLVY
+500 AVIAYAILVLA
-506 VIFVIILRCITY
+506 LQCITY
-518 EDCMLL
+518 EDCMLF

-536 KQKT
+536 KHKS

>member
-1 MSGEKAPKKQSFL
+1 MSENKPKKQSFL

-88 RKIYSVSMKV
+88 RKVYSTSMKV
-98 FLTIGVIGTLVML
+98 FLTIGVVGTLIML
-111 VFCKPLSVMV
+111 VFSRQLSVMV

-153 QSNMTPTSVSQVYE
+153 QSNMTPTSISQVYE

-174 GLGGAY
+174 GLGGAW
-180 LMLKKPGSLIY
+180 LLLKKTGSLVY

-196 IFGVTAGCIVAVV
+196 IFGVTMGCIVAVI

-215 GKSNQILRQ
+215 GKSNQILQQ
-224 GGGEAKSTRQTM
+224 GGGEAKSGRQTM
-236 KELLVIAIP
+236 KELLVIAVP

-315 TKNNVAGARHTEES
+315 TRGNADGARHTEES
-329 AVRTMSLIAMPCAV
+329 AVRTMGLISLPCAV
-343 GLAVLS
+343 GLAVLA

-367 ATPILAYLGIAVI
+367 ATPILAYLGIAVV

-398 TTPVI
+398 TTPVV
-403 NMLIGGVVKV
+403 NMLIGGIVKV
-413 IVNYVLVAIPSL
+413 IVNYILVGIPAL
-425 NIIGAAIGTI
+425 NIVGAAIGTVI
-435 VCYVTITVLDLIA
+435 CYLTITILDLIA
-448 MRRSVTTRP
+448 MRKTVTTRP
-457 AIFRNVIR
+457 VIFRNIVR
-465 PAAAAGIMGAATFFA
+465 PGLAALLMGAATVLSYRVLA
-480 AALLRN
+480 RLVS
-486 LTDSNTVVCLGALI
+486 SNTVACLGALVI
-500 AAVLVY
+500 AVIAYAILVLA
-506 VIFVIILRCITY
+506 LQCITY
-518 EDCMLL
+518 EDCMLF

-536 KQKT
+536 RRRS

>member
-1 MSGEKAPKKQSFL
+1 MSGNKPKKQSFL

-88 RKIYSVSMKV
+88 RKVYSTSMKV
-98 FLTIGVIGTLVML
+98 FLTIGVVGTLIML
-111 VFCKPLSVMV
+111 VFSRQLSVMV

-153 QSNMTPTSVSQVYE
+153 QSNMTPTSISQVYE

-174 GLGGAY
+174 GLGGAW
-180 LMLKKPGSLIY
+180 LLLKKTGSLVY

-196 IFGVTAGCIVAVV
+196 IFGVTMGCIVAVI

-215 GKSNQILRQ
+215 GKSNQILQR
-224 GGGEAKSTRQTM
+224 GGGEAKSTRATM
-236 KELLVIAIP
+236 KELLAIAVP

-299 ITPITI
+299 VTPITI

-315 TKNNVAGARHTEES
+315 TVKNLSGARHTEES
-329 AVRTMSLIAMPCAV
+329 AVRTMALITMPCAV
-343 GLAVLS
+343 GLAVLA
-349 EPIIRLLAG
+349 EPIIRLLAS
-358 NYGPESVAT
+358 NYGAESVAT
-367 ATPILAYLGIAVI
+367 ATPILMYLGIAVI

-398 TTPVI
+398 TTPVV
-403 NMLIGGVVKV
+403 NMLIGGIVKV
-413 IVNYVLVAIPSL
+413 IVNYILVGIPAL
-425 NIIGAAIGTI
+425 NIVGAAIGTVI
-435 VCYVTITVLDLIA
+435 CYLTITILDLIA
-448 MRRSVTTRP
+448 MRKTVTTRP
-457 AIFRNVIR
+457 VIFRNIVR
-465 PAAAAGIMGAATFFA
+465 PGLAALLMGAATVLSYRVLA
-480 AALLRN
+480 RLVS
-486 LTDSNTVVCLGALI
+486 SNTVACLGALVI
-500 AAVLVY
+500 AVIAYAILVLA
-506 VIFVIILRCITY
+506 LQCITY
-518 EDCMLL
+518 EDCMLF

-536 KQKT
+536 RRRS

>member
-1 MSGEKAPKKQSFL
+1 MSGEKAPRKQSFL

-180 LMLKKPGSLIY
+180 LMLKKTGSR
-191 AAAGG
+191 

-315 TKNNVAGARHTEES
+315 TKGNTAGARHTEES

-349 EPIIRLLAG
+349 EPIIRLLAR

-367 ATPILAYLGIAVI
+367 AAPILAYLGIAVI

-398 TTPVI
+398 TTPVV

-413 IVNYVLVAIPSL
+413 VVNYILVAIPSL

-480 AALLRN
+480 AALLRSF
-486 LTDSNTVVCLGALI
+486 TDSNTVVCLGALI
-500 AAVLVY
+500 AAVVVY
-506 VIFVIILRCITY
+506 VIFVVVLRCITY

>member
-1 MSGEKAPKKQSFL
+1 MSENKPKKQSFL

-88 RKIYSVSMKV
+88 RKVYSTSMKV
-98 FLTIGVIGTLVML
+98 FLTIGVVGTLIML
-111 VFCKPLSVMV
+111 VFSRQLSVMV

-153 QSNMTPTSVSQVYE
+153 QSNMTPTSISQVYE

-174 GLGGAY
+174 GLGGAW
-180 LMLKKPGSLIY
+180 LLLKKTGSLVY

-196 IFGVTAGCIVAVV
+196 IFGVTMGCIVAVI

-215 GKSNQILRQ
+215 GKSNQILQR
-224 GGGEAKSTRQTM
+224 GGGEAKSTRATM
-236 KELLVIAIP
+236 KELLAIAVP

-299 ITPITI
+299 VTPITI

-315 TKNNVAGARHTEES
+315 TVKNLSGARHTEES
-329 AVRTMSLIAMPCAV
+329 AVRTMALITMPCAV
-343 GLAVLS
+343 GLAVLA
-349 EPIIRLLAG
+349 EPIIRLLAS
-358 NYGPESVAT
+358 NYGAESVAT
-367 ATPILAYLGIAVI
+367 ATPILMYLGIAVI

-398 TTPVI
+398 TTPVV
-403 NMLIGGVVKV
+403 NMLIGGIVKV
-413 IVNYVLVAIPSL
+413 IVNYILVGLPAL
-425 NIIGAAIGTI
+425 NIVGAAIGTVI
-435 VCYVTITVLDLIA
+435 CYLTITILDLIA
-448 MRRSVTTRP
+448 MRRTVTTRP
-457 AIFRNVIR
+457 VIFRNIVR
-465 PAAAAGIMGAATFFA
+465 PGLAALLMGAATVLSYRVLA
-480 AALLRN
+480 RLVS
-486 LTDSNTVVCLGALI
+486 SNTVACLGALVVAVI
-500 AAVLVY
+500 AYAILVLA
-506 VIFVIILRCITY
+506 LQCITY
-518 EDCMLL
+518 EDCMLF

-536 KQKT
+536 RRRS

>member
-1 MSGEKAPKKQSFL
+1 MSGEKAPRKQSFL

-180 LMLKKPGSLIY
+180 LMLKKTGSLIY
-191 AAAGG
+191 AAACG

-315 TKNNVAGARHTEES
+315 TKGNTAGARHTEES

-349 EPIIRLLAG
+349 EPIIRLLAR

-367 ATPILAYLGIAVI
+367 AAPILAYLGIAVI

-398 TTPVI
+398 TTPVV

-413 IVNYVLVAIPSL
+413 VVNYILVAIPSL

-480 AALLRN
+480 AALLRSF
-486 LTDSNTVVCLGALI
+486 TDSNTVVCLGALI
-500 AAVLVY
+500 AAVVVY
-506 VIFVIILRCITY
+506 VIFVVVLRCITY

>member
-1 MSGEKAPKKQSFL
+1 MSENKPKKQSFL

-88 RKIYSVSMKV
+88 RKVYSTSMKV
-98 FLTIGVIGTLVML
+98 FLTIGVVGTLIML
-111 VFCKPLSVMV
+111 VFSRQLSVMV

-174 GLGGAY
+174 GLGGAW
-180 LMLKKPGSLIY
+180 LMLKKTGSLVY

-196 IFGVTAGCIVAVV
+196 IFGVTMGCIVAVI

-215 GKSNQILRQ
+215 GKSNQILQR
-224 GGGEAKSTRQTM
+224 GGGEAKSTRATM
-236 KELLVIAIP
+236 KELLAIAVP

-299 ITPITI
+299 VTPITI

-315 TKNNVAGARHTEES
+315 TVKNLSSARHTEES
-329 AVRTMSLIAMPCAV
+329 AVRTMALITMPCAV
-343 GLAVLS
+343 GLAVLA
-349 EPIIRLLAG
+349 EPIIRLLAS
-358 NYGPESVAT
+358 NYGAESVAT
-367 ATPILAYLGIAVI
+367 ATPILMYLGIAVI

-398 TTPVI
+398 TTPVV
-403 NMLIGGVVKV
+403 NMLIGGIVKV
-413 IVNYVLVAIPSL
+413 IVNYILVGIPAL
-425 NIIGAAIGTI
+425 NIVGAAIGTVI
-435 VCYVTITVLDLIA
+435 CYLTITILDLIA
-448 MRRSVTTRP
+448 MRRTVTTRP
-457 AIFRNVIR
+457 VIFRNIIR
-465 PAAAAGIMGAATFFA
+465 PGLAALLMGAATVLSYRVLA
-480 AALLRN
+480 RLVS
-486 LTDSNTVVCLGALI
+486 SNTVACLGALVI
-500 AAVLVY
+500 AVIAYAILVLA
-506 VIFVIILRCITY
+506 LQCITY
-518 EDCMLL
+518 EDCMLF

-536 KQKT
+536 RRRS

>member
-1 MSGEKAPKKQSFL
+1 MNEKSQKKQSFL
-14 QGVAVLTAA
+14 QGVAVLTFA

-80 ALENYAQI
+80 ALDNYAQI
-88 RKIYSVSMKV
+88 RKIYSTSMKV
-98 FLTIGVIGTLVML
+98 FLSIGIVGTLIML
-111 VFCKPLSVMV
+111 VFCRQLSVMV

-138 LLICIVSAHRGFFQG
+138 LLICVVSAHRGFFQG
-153 QSNMTPTSVSQVYE
+153 QSNMTPTSVSQIYE
-167 AMIRVVF
+167 AVVRVVF
-174 GLGGAY
+174 GLAGAY
-180 LMLKKPGSLIY
+180 LMLRKTGSLIY

-196 IFGVTAGCIVAVV
+196 IFGVTIGCIVAVV

-215 GKSNQILRQ
+215 GNSNQVLQQ
-224 GGGEAKSTRQTM
+224 GGGEAKSTRATM
-236 KELLVIAIP
+236 KELLAIAIP

-255 INLFDTMIYM
+255 INLVDTMIYM

-287 FCQTIF
+287 YCQTIF

-299 ITPITI
+299 VTPITI
-305 SIIPTVTAAL
+305 SVIPTVTAAL
-315 TKNNVAGARHTEES
+315 TTKNLVGARHTEES
-329 AVRTMSLIAMPCAV
+329 AVRTMAIITMPCAV
-343 GLAVLS
+343 GLAVLA
-349 EPIIRLLAG
+349 EPIIRLLAR
-358 NYGPESVAT
+358 NYGAESIAT
-367 ATPILAYLGIAVI
+367 ATPILIYLGIAVI
-380 FNSTVLLFNAI
+380 FNSTVLLFNSI

-413 IVNYVLVAIPSL
+413 IVNYILVAIPSL
-425 NIIGAAIGTI
+425 NIIGAAIGTVI
-435 VCYVTITVLDLIA
+435 CYATITALDVIA
-448 MRRSVTTRP
+448 MRKRVTTHP
-457 AIFRNVIR
+457 AILRNMVR
-465 PAAAAGIMGAATFFA
+465 PFGAAIGMGALTWAT
-480 AALLRN
+480 AALLSRM
-486 LTDSNTVVCLGALI
+486 TSSNTIVCLGSLVV
-500 AAVLVY
+500 AVIVY
-506 VIFVIILRCITY
+506 VIFVIALRCVTY
-518 EDCMLL
+518 EDCMLF

-531 KILHI
+531 KILHA
-536 KQKT
+536 KHRM